1 MLVRMPDPL
10 SDLAPGRVPGRPTGT
25 APDPENQSALDLARG
40 PSLGTTPGPT
50 PAATSDDPLQF
61 LLVSG
66 MSGAGRSSAARALED
81 CGWFVIDNLP
91 PSLLASTLDAVRRAG
106 AVRRVAV
113 VIDVRGGAMF
123 ADLNAMLRALHNS
136 GMDVRILFLEASDE
150 VLVRRFESSR
160 RPHPLQRGGRVLD
173 GLVRERIELA
183 ELRGSADLVIDTS
196 SLNIHELRRKIEAAF
211 DDPGKVALRATVMS
225 FGFKYGIPV
234 DADMVADMRFLPNP
248 FWVPQLRDQTGLD
261 AAVSDY
267 VVSHADARTFLDNY
281 ARLLDIVADGYLR
294 EGKRYVTVAVGCTGG
309 KHRSVA
315 MAEHLAA
322 RLVHTGVE
330 TLVVHRDLGKE

>member
-1 MLVRMPDPL
+1 MLVLVTEPDGK
-10 SDLAPGRVPGRPTGT
+10 DL
-25 APDPENQSALDLARG
+25 
-40 PSLGTTPGPT
+40 
-50 PAATSDDPLQF
+50 LQF
-61 LLVSG
+61 VLVSG
-66 MSGAGRSSAARALED
+66 MSGAGRSAAARALED

-91 PSLLASTLDAVRRAG
+91 PNMLASTLDAVRRAG

-113 VIDVRGGAMF
+113 VIDVRGGPMF
-123 ADLNAMLRALHNS
+123 ADLGSMLRALRNA

-150 VLVRRFESSR
+150 VLVRRFESNR
-160 RPHPLQRGGRVLD
+160 RPHPLQGSGRVLD
-173 GLVRERIELA
+173 GLTRERVELA
-183 ELRGSADLVIDTS
+183 DLRGSADLVIDTS
-196 SLNIHELRRKIEAAF
+196 SLNVHELRRKIEAAF
-211 DDPGKVALRATVMS
+211 DDPETVALRATVMS

-234 DADMVADMRFLPNP
+234 DADLVADVRFLPNP

-261 AAVSDY
+261 PQVSDY
-267 VVSHADARTFLDNY
+267 VTQLSDARVFLDTY
-281 ARLLDIVADGYLR
+281 TRLLDVVADGYLR

>member
-1 MLVRMPDPL
+1 MLVTMSEL
-10 SDLAPGRVPGRPTGT
+10 
-25 APDPENQSALDLARG
+25 G
-40 PSLGTTPGPT
+40 PS
-50 PAATSDDPLQF
+50 PAASDPLQF
-61 LLVSG
+61 VLVSG
-66 MSGAGRSSAARALED
+66 MSGAGRSSAARTLED

-91 PSLLASTLDAVRRAG
+91 PNVLASTLDAVRRAG
-106 AVRRVAV
+106 AVKRVAV

-123 ADLNAMLRALHNS
+123 ADLGSMLRTLPGS
-136 GMDVRILFLEASDE
+136 GIDVRILFLEAADE

-160 RPHPLQRGGRVLD
+160 RPHPLQGAGRVLD
-173 GLVRERIELA
+173 GLIRERLELA
-183 ELRGSADLVIDTS
+183 DLRGSADLVIDTS
-196 SLNIHELRRKIEAAF
+196 ALNIHDLRRKIEAAF
-211 DDPGKVALRATVMS
+211 DDPENVALRATVMS

-248 FWVPQLRDQTGLD
+248 FWVPELREQTGLD
-261 AAVSDY
+261 QPVSDY
-267 VVSHADARTFLDNY
+267 VTSLPEARSYLDTY
-281 ARLLDIVADGYLR
+281 SRLLDIVADGYLR

-315 MAEHLAA
+315 MTQHLAA